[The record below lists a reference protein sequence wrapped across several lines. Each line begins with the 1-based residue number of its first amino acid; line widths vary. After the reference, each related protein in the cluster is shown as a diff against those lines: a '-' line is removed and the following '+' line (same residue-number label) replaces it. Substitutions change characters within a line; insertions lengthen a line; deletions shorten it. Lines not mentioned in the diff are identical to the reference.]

1 MRRMT
6 RRPLRALSLLA
17 ALLALTAGPARAA
30 APAENPSAAEIA
42 LRVKKLNVVGSVL
55 YLAAHPDDENS
66 AFLAW
71 GAKGRLLETG
81 YLSVTRGDGGQN
93 LIGNETGELVGV
105 LRTQELLAA
114 RRIDGARQ
122 FFTRAIDFGYSKNPG
137 ETFAIWGHEQV
148 LSDVVWVIRSF
159 RPDVIVTRFPTTGE
173 GGHGNHTASAILAVE
188 AYTAAA
194 DPARFPEQLKWVR
207 PWQVKRV
214 LWNVFRFGP
223 NAPRTPAPGEVAVD
237 LGGYNAL
244 LGRSYTEIAGQ
255 SRSMHKSQGFGAAE
269 RRGTWMNDFRV
280 IAGEP
285 AKEDLFEGVDLHWKR
300 YGGEGEEI
308 GKILRK
314 VEEGFRE
321 SDPAASV
328 PGLVEAWTAIGRMLD
343 AGAQPT
349 APPSPSSPSKKSE
362 SSSSS
367 SSSSS
372 SPSSPSKKSS
382 STDTRAG
389 DADRRGKG
397 PKQTDPLLL
406 AKRTEVAET
415 IRACLGLWTE
425 AIAADVSAAPGT
437 EVKVATMILNR
448 SAFPAS
454 LESVAVTHAAAPL
467 PGGALA
473 TNEPLR
479 GTATVRLPEDAATTQ
494 PYWLLAPAGKG
505 LYAVPD
511 PRLVG
516 RPENAPP
523 LVARFDVRVAGT
535 TIPFETPVVFRRTDP
550 VRGEVYQPFEIVP
563 PVTANLDEKV
573 YAFGSAAAKA
583 VRVTL
588 VAGEPNVTGALRLK
602 APSGFHVTPAEVLFE
617 LAAKGEEKP
626 VVFTVTP
633 PPGQASGT
641 LAAETTVGG
650 RVESHA
656 VVRVDYPHIP
666 LQTLFPPA
674 EARVLRIDVKAP
686 RAPIGYVM
694 GSGDAGPDALR
705 QMGYSVTLLSD
716 DDLETGDLSRFA
728 AIVTGIRAYNTRPRL
743 KQVEHRLLAYA
754 EKGGTLVVQY
764 DTTGELVTSELGP
777 YPFKISRDRV
787 TVEEAPVTF
796 LEPRSSLLNFPN
808 KLTPAD
814 FDGWVQERGLYFAGT
829 WDPRY
834 ETPIASHD
842 PGESDK
848 KGGLLYAKVGKGAYV
863 YTGYAFFRQLPAGV
877 PGAYRFFVNLVSAG
891 AGTELADHAPAA
903 PASR

>member
-6 RRPLRALSLLA
+6 RRPLRALRALRA
-17 ALLALTAGPARAA
+17 RPALLALLALAGLPARAA

-42 LRVKKLNVVGSVL
+42 LRLKKLNVVGSVL

-137 ETFAIWGHEQV
+137 ETFAIWGHDQV

-188 AYTAAA
+188 AFTAAA
-194 DPARFPEQLKWVR
+194 DPKRFPEQLQWVR

-214 LWNVFRFGP
+214 FWNVFRFG
-223 NAPRTPAPGEVAVD
+223 ADAQRTPVPGEVSVD

-269 RRGTWMNDFRV
+269 RRGTWLNDFRV

-285 AKEDLFEGVDLHWKR
+285 AKEDLFDGVNLSWKR
-300 YGGEGEEI
+300 YGERGEEV
-308 GKILRK
+308 GKILRR

-321 SDPAASV
+321 TDPGASI
-328 PGLVEAWTAIGRMLD
+328 PGLVEAWTLLGRMAD
-343 AGAQPT
+343 AAGDPAN
-349 APPSPSSPSKKSE
+349 SPSRNSD
-362 SSSSS
+362 
-367 SSSSS
+367 SSSS

-382 STDTRAG
+382 SPDTSSG
-389 DADRRGKG
+389 DADGRGEG

-406 AKRTEVAET
+406 AKRTEVAEA

-425 AIAADVSAAPGT
+425 AIAADVSAAPGA

-448 SAFPAS
+448 STFPAA
-454 LESVAVTHAAAPL
+454 LESVAITDAASPL
-467 PGGALA
+467 PGGVLA
-473 TNEPLR
+473 VNEPLR
-479 GTATVRLPEDAATTQ
+479 GTATVTLPQDAAYTQ
-494 PYWLLAPAGKG
+494 PYWLRAPAGKG

-523 LVARFDVRVAGT
+523 LVARFAVRVSGA
-535 TIPFETPVVFRRTDP
+535 TIPFEAPVVFRRTDP
-550 VRGEVYQPFEIVP
+550 VRGEVYRPFEIVP
-563 PVTANLDEKV
+563 PVMANLDEKV

-588 VAGEPNVTGALRLK
+588 VAGEPKVTGALRLR
-602 APSGFHVTPAEVLFE
+602 APSGFHVSPVEVLFE
-617 LAAKGEEKP
+617 LTAKGEEKP

-641 LAAETTVGG
+641 LTAETTVGG
-650 RVESHA
+650 RAESHA

-674 EARVLRIDVKAP
+674 QARVLRIDVKAP

-743 KQVEHRLLAYA
+743 KQVEHRLLSYA

-764 DTTGELVTSELGP
+764 DTTGELVTTELGP

-796 LEPRSSLLNFPN
+796 LEPASPLLNFPN
-808 KLTPAD
+808 KLTSAD

-891 AGTELADHAPAA
+891 AGTELAAHAPAA

>member
-1 MRRMT
+1 M
-6 RRPLRALSLLA
+6 
-17 ALLALTAGPARAA
+17 
-30 APAENPSAAEIA
+30 
-42 LRVKKLNVVGSVL
+42 
-55 YLAAHPDDENS
+55 
-66 AFLAW
+66 
-71 GAKGRLLETG
+71 
-81 YLSVTRGDGGQN
+81 
-93 LIGNETGELVGV
+93 
-105 LRTQELLAA
+105 
-114 RRIDGARQ
+114 
-122 FFTRAIDFGYSKNPG
+122 
-137 ETFAIWGHEQV
+137 
-148 LSDVVWVIRSF
+148 
-159 RPDVIVTRFPTTGE
+159 
-173 GGHGNHTASAILAVE
+173 
-188 AYTAAA
+188 
-194 DPARFPEQLKWVR
+194 
-207 PWQVKRV
+207 
-214 LWNVFRFGP
+214 
-223 NAPRTPAPGEVAVD
+223 D

-269 RRGTWMNDFRV
+269 RRGTWLNDFKL

-285 AKEDLFEGVDLHWKR
+285 AKEDLFEGVDLSWKR
-300 YGGEGEEI
+300 YGEKGEEV

-314 VEEGFRE
+314 VEEEFRE
-321 SDPAASV
+321 TDPAASV
-328 PGLVEAWTAIGRMLD
+328 PGLVEAWTAIGRMLE
-343 AGAQPT
+343 AGAQQPRR
-349 APPSPSSPSKKSE
+349 PPPLPLLRN
-362 SSSSS
+362 
-367 SSSSS
+367 
-372 SPSSPSKKSS
+372 PNLPLRLPPR
-382 STDTRAG
+382 TPPPRQAHRGRRGDPGVPRAVDRGDRGRRLGRAG
-389 DADRRGKG
+389 HRGQGRDDGPEPLGVPGVARERRGHG
-397 PKQTDPLLL
+397 TPP
-406 AKRTEVAET
+406 R
-415 IRACLGLWTE
+415 R
-425 AIAADVSAAPGT
+425 SPAAPS
-437 EVKVATMILNR
+437 R
-448 SAFPAS
+448 
-454 LESVAVTHAAAPL
+454 
-467 PGGALA
+467 

-479 GTATVRLPEDAATTQ
+479 GTATVALPGDAAYTQ

-523 LVARFDVRVAGT
+523 LVARFDVRVAGA

-550 VRGEVYQPFEIVP
+550 VKGEVYQPFEIVP
-563 PVTANLDEKV
+563 PVMANLDEKV
-573 YAFGSAAAKA
+573 YAFGSAAAKT

-588 VAGEPNVTGALRLK
+588 VAGEPKVTGALRLK
-602 APSGFHVTPAEVLFE
+602 APAGFHVSPAEVLFE

-641 LAAETTVGG
+641 LTAETTVGG
-650 RVESHA
+650 RTESHA

-694 GSGDAGPDALR
+694 GPGDAGPDALR

-754 EKGGTLVVQY
+754 ENGGTLVVQY
-764 DTTGELVTSELGP
+764 DTTGDLVTTELGP

-796 LEPRSSLLNFPN
+796 VEPRSPLLNFPN

-891 AGTELADHAPAA
+891 AGSELADHAPAA